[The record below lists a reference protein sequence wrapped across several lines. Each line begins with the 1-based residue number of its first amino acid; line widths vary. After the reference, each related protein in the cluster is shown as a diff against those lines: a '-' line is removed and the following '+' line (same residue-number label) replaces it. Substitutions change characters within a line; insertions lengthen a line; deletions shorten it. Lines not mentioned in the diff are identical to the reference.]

1 MSVLHTCRRPGGG
14 DYVSG
19 PSHPPIHRTMTTLPN
34 DARLLR
40 DRVREQEQA
49 LADLAIERRLNKET
63 MALMRLQRI
72 DLESSLHR
80 AREAVERRNE
90 QIQNLERLLQQALQ
104 AGRSDRSTDAR
115 IGRQSS
121 KDRQRSR

>member
-1 MSVLHTCRRPGGG
+1 
-14 DYVSG
+14 
-19 PSHPPIHRTMTTLPN
+19 MTTLPN